1 MKLYIGNLPYSFGDD
16 ELRAMF
22 GEFGEVA
29 SAKVII
35 DNSSG
40 RSRGFGF
47 VEFNDPTVGKAAI
60 AGTNGRN
67 VDGRSLT
74 VNEARPQGGGYGDRG
89 GGRGFDRGR
98 GGFGDRGRGGFGGGQ
113 RY

>member
-1 MKLYIGNLPYSFGDD
+1 MKLYIGNLPYSTGSD

-22 GEFGEVA
+22 SEYGTVA
-29 SAKVII
+29 SANVII
-35 DNSSG
+35 DNTSG

-47 VEFNDPTVGKAAI
+47 VEFDDPAEAKAAI
-60 AGTNGRN
+60 AGTNGRD
-67 VDGRSLT
+67 VEGRSLT

-89 GGRGFDRGR
+89 GSRGSGDRNRGG
-98 GGFGDRGRGGFGGGQ
+98 GGFGSGR